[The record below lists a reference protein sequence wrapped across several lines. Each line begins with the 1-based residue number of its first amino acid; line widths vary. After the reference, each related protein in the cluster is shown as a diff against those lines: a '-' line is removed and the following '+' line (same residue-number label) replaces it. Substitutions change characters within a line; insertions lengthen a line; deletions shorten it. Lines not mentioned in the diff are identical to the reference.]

1 MCNRNTIPARLRIGQ
16 DAFHYQATEMLALSC
31 HAGTSSGAV
40 VCETGAEVSL
50 VLGAT
55 IASHRAAEDHSLSS
69 THRVMVRLG
78 LYQNLELTDLRGF
91 GENFI

>member
-1 MCNRNTIPARLRIGQ
+1 
-16 DAFHYQATEMLALSC
+16 MLAQSC

-91 GENFI
+91 GENSFDQGDEAAEPRAVENQHHPYVQ